1 MKNIQEVVLRIHT
14 EIMHQKGINQ
24 KSTPDMEIRPKNGI
38 TSESIVIFI
47 LDLEEELD
55 LVFRADDAG
64 AHLTAGV
71 FGAHGREQG
80 NAHEVFVPVDIIRA
94 FHRRKPPSGVLFWG
108 LGRPRP
114 PAT

>member
-47 LDLEEELD
+47 LDLEEELGIELD
-55 LVFRADDAG
+55 DYLSQIRKTVF
-64 AHLTAGV
+64 
-71 FGAHGREQG
+71 
-80 NAHEVFVPVDIIRA
+80 
-94 FHRRKPPSGVLFWG
+94 PPPLRTLIPSKERITVL
-108 LGRPRP
+108 LSLI
-114 PAT
+114 

>member
-24 KSTPDMEIRPKNGI
+24 ESTPDMEIRPKNGI

-55 LVFRADDAG
+55 IELDDYHPQIRKAKTMRT
-64 AHLTAGV
+64 LI
-71 FGAHGREQG
+71 
-80 NAHEVFVPVDIIRA
+80 DIVNKA
-94 FHRRKPPSGVLFWG
+94 CEDSSNE
-108 LGRPRP
+108 
-114 PAT
+114 